1 LTVSPDLGWRLFAVV
16 SSPRFRLGD
25 GEVKDGPDEGEAAV
39 LAGEASHHL
48 VDFPSEAG
56 WTRGRRSS
64 ASSGR
69 IWTLD
74 AWELNAAEIAEHALQ
89 AGAFVARL
97 ADQAG

>member
-1 LTVSPDLGWRLFAVV
+1 M
-16 SSPRFRLGD
+16 
-25 GEVKDGPDEGEAAV
+25 
-39 LAGEASHHL
+39 
-48 VDFPSEAG
+48 DFPSEAG